1 MAKDF
6 EYAKLLDFYGKMLT
20 EKQRSF
26 LMHYYFDDLSLS
38 EIAQNEGIT
47 RQGVRDAIKRAEGQL
62 ANMEVQLGHV
72 KKFDKINKSLNDI
85 LECANIINDYNLRY
99 GLSREINDT
108 IVKIKFI
115 IQTLNEE

>member
-1 MAKDF
+1 MGKDYEF
-6 EYAKLLDFYGKMLT
+6 AKLLDFYGKMLT
-20 EKQRSF
+20 DKQRNF
-26 LMHYYFDDLSLS
+26 LSHYYFDDLSLS

-62 ANMEVQLGHV
+62 ANMETQLGHV
-72 KKFDKINKSLNDI
+72 KKFDRINKALDDI
-85 LECANIINDYNLRY
+85 LECTDNINNYNLRY

-108 IVKIKFI
+108 VVKIKFI